1 MTGLCLGHGS
11 RRCLGATQTAIV
23 NVEFFPARW
32 IVVSTMSLG
41 GCFLGALSYVSTARN
56 FCTWRGK
63 PELPG
68 RLLRTLG
75 TNFRRPTIA
84 DAIRQ

>member
-23 NVEFFPARW
+23 NVELFPARW

-41 GCFLGALSYVSTARN
+41 GCFLCALSY
-56 FCTWRGK
+56 
-63 PELPG
+63 
-68 RLLRTLG
+68 
-75 TNFRRPTIA
+75 
-84 DAIRQ
+84 